1 MVAGD
6 LWQSNVSRGEGK
18 PERKCEL
25 CTWRQSFWSGLLI
38 YKAEHGWETEGW
50 RDKAKGV
57 AFRME
62 VA

>member
-1 MVAGD
+1 MTFGRAISAGARGS
-6 LWQSNVSRGEGK
+6 QRVNVSCVRGDRR
-18 PERKCEL
+18 P
-25 CTWRQSFWSGLLI
+25 SFWSGLLI